1 MILPV
6 NKLFYFENQQHLMRI
21 NAKEVRKFVLD
32 ASANYLF
39 FVPLYIILNTVT
51 IFFGLPYW
59 NLETIVIYALT
70 AIFGSFFLGG
80 VYGRVLDYWR
90 KKLNYK

>member
-1 MILPV
+1 
-6 NKLFYFENQQHLMRI
+6 MRI
-21 NAKEVRKFVLD
+21 PIKEVRKFILD

-39 FVPLYIILNTVT
+39 FVPLYIVLNTVT

-59 NLETIVIYALT
+59 DLNNIIVYVLT

-80 VYGRVLDYWR
+80 VYGRILDFWR